1 MLVGT
6 ALMALFVATSFCVVA
21 RQAGAWGVPYFSFT
35 SAHGSRC
42 TNGWVGY
49 ACTPLTLADVE
60 FFGDVDLPATTA
72 VVASRYHA
80 THDFELE
87 AQLEVPTTASAEAA
101 KQLTDAYGP
110 CRRDAR
116 SPLPTAG
123 LQQVCVIASG
133 DGADESGEQPSR
145 MVNVGTGIR
154 KDGVRV
160 IGLAVSSR

>member
-1 MLVGT
+1 MV
-6 ALMALFVATSFCVVA
+6 LFVATSFFVVA

-42 TNGWVGY
+42 TNDFVGY
-49 ACTPLTLADVE
+49 TCTPLTLADVE
-60 FFGDVDLPATTA
+60 FFGDVDLPANTA

-80 THDFELE
+80 THDFQLE
-87 AQLEVPTTASAEAA
+87 AQLEVPAAAAAKAA

-123 LQQVCVIASG
+123 LRQVCVIASG
-133 DGADESGEQPSR
+133 DGTDVSGALPSR
-145 MVNVGTGIR
+145 VVNLGTGIR

-160 IGLAVSSR
+160 VGLAISSR